1 MIFPA
6 VFFLVVFGSVL
17 AYKEYKNKA
26 NGILLLARE
35 NAFATVSQLIHEQQI
50 ERGKSG
56 LFIGSKITKEEFLA
70 QQEKVNSLLSDL
82 SNKMTSIESKEL
94 IDHKLKADEL
104 RKKGREAAEQKDSKN
119 AVPNYTSS
127 ISELIVVQRVIM
139 EGVSFNGI
147 EGRIKSLILFEN
159 AKEGMGRLRGA
170 LNPAFSSGLKKDES
184 DRENYIGY
192 LNSITINLES
202 QALQI
207 NDETRTKARQILEG
221 DGWKKI
227 LDAFGVFSQK
237 YMTGDYGID
246 AKSFS
251 DTITAQIN
259 LVNELLA
266 NELSINIEY
275 LKNEVEAA
283 NRSFKLISSIVVGL
297 IVFVSFISF
306 LIVRELISSISSI
319 SSQMNNSSD
328 NLRSVVEEIVTAS
341 ESLSSAANE
350 QAAAIQETSSSLE
363 EITSMINIGGDHIQ
377 NATKLA
383 EGNLSSVGNGKTIID
398 NMINSIESVANSNN
412 IISKEVDATNLEL
425 GKIIQVIN
433 DLGTKIKVINDIV
446 FQTKL
451 LSFNASVEAARAGEQ
466 GKGFAVVAEEVGNL
480 AQMSGQSAQEIT
492 GMLDHSMKTIDSII
506 ENTKNKMSKIIGDSQ
521 IAIKESVS
529 IAGKCRDVFDQIQS
543 SSQGISDKA
552 TEVSMASKEQ
562 SSGVGEVN
570 KAVAQLDQAT
580 QTIAKDAQGVVAIS
594 SSVSTQSIEIKNLSQ
609 NLKEIIEGRS

>member
-1 MIFPA
+1 VLFG
-6 VFFLVVFGSVL
+6 FLL
-17 AYKEYKNKA
+17 ASKEYENKEK
-26 NGILLLARE
+26 GILLLDRE
-35 NAFATVSQLIHEQQI
+35 NTFALLSKLIHEQQI

-56 LFIGSKITKEEFLA
+56 LYIGSKITKEEFLT
-70 QQEKVNSLLSDL
+70 QQEKVNSLLSELNTQIVKID
-82 SNKMTSIESKEL
+82 SKEL
-94 IDHKLKADEL
+94 VIRKDKANQL
-104 RKKGREAAEQKDSKN
+104 RKLGRETAEQKDSKKIF
-119 AVPNYTSS
+119 PNYTAS
-127 ISELIVVQRVIM
+127 ISELVILQRIIM

-147 EGRIKSLILFEN
+147 EGRIKSLILFED

-170 LNPAFSSGLKKDES
+170 LNPTFSSGLKKDET

-192 LNSITINLES
+192 LKSITINLES
-202 QALQI
+202 QALQV
-207 NDETRTKARQILEG
+207 NDETRLKANQILESEA
-221 DGWKKI
+221 WKKI
-227 LDAFGVFSQK
+227 LEAFGIFSQK
-237 YMTGDYGID
+237 YMTGDYGVD

-251 DTITAQIN
+251 DTITSQIN

-275 LKNEVEAA
+275 LKTEVETA
-283 NRSFKLISSIVVGL
+283 NRSFKLITIIVIAL
-297 IVFVSFISF
+297 ILFVSIISF
-306 LIVRELISSISSI
+306 FIIRELMKSISSI

-328 NLRSVVEEIVTAS
+328 NLRLVVEEIVTAS

-363 EITSMINIGGDHIQ
+363 EITSMINIGGEHIQ
-377 NATKLA
+377 NTTKLA
-383 EGNLSSVGNGKTIID
+383 EDNLSSVGNGKKIID
-398 NMINSIESVANSNN
+398 SMINSIESVANSNN

-425 GKIIQVIN
+425 GKIIQIIN

-451 LSFNASVEAARAGEQ
+451 LSFNASVEAARAGDQ

-492 GMLDHSMKTIDSII
+492 GMLDHSMKTVDSII

-521 IAIKESVS
+521 VAIKDSVS
-529 IAGKCRDVFDQIQS
+529 IAGKCREVFDAIQG

-552 TEVSMASKEQ
+552 SEVSLASKEQ
-562 SSGVGEVN
+562 SSGVSEVN

-594 SSVSTQSIEIKNLSQ
+594 SNVNVQSIEIKTLSQ
-609 NLKEIIEGRS
+609 NLKEIIDGKN